1 MSMTGHVSEKQK
13 NRYTHFDTTKFS
25 EVVAAQKKLLGG
37 GAAANEQL
45 AMSNGAAM
53 PPMSS

>member
-13 NRYTHFDTTKFS
+13 KHYTHFDTAKFS

-37 GAAANEQL
+37 GA
-45 AMSNGAAM
+45 
-53 PPMSS
+53 